1 MENVKNTCELVNT
14 YEVLEHIMG
23 IEGLHPHSLKTIDLI
38 FEEVALHTNSQ
49 EGVILD
55 VGCGSGLGSYNLSCK
70 LSESVSIIGID
81 INGASIEKARAN
93 YADIENMSFYQGT
106 LEAFHQENSDLKVI
120 GIVSVSVSM
129 FLPDISN
136 FYKISHDILSDNGI
150 FVDAPFV
157 FQEGK
162 TIDVVFKNKTYAV
175 CGCNMTMKTT
185 EQLQQFVTESG
196 FDEIKAQTHNFELM
210 NMNKLFKDYPF
221 RSLISNFTKNVITP
235 PSALAGQSSWYL
247 LKRTLSIF
255 SFFMKN
261 RDNYGAGIIKAIKT
275 KPS

>member
-1 MENVKNTCELVNT
+1 MENVKSTCELVNT

-23 IEGLHPHSLKTIDLI
+23 IEGLHPHSLKIIDII
-38 FEEVALHTNSQ
+38 FEEVARHTRNQ

-55 VGCGSGLGSYNLSCK
+55 VGCGSGVGTYNLSSK
-70 LSESVSIIGID
+70 LYESVSIIGID
-81 INGASIEKARAN
+81 INSVSIEKARAN
-93 YADIENMSFYQGT
+93 YADSKNMSFYQGT
-106 LEAFHQENSDLKVI
+106 LEAFHQENPHLKVI

-136 FYKISHDILSDNGI
+136 FYKISHDILSGNGI

-157 FQEGK
+157 FQEDQ

-185 EQLQQFVTESG
+185 EELQAFVTESG
-196 FDEIKAQTHNFELM
+196 FDEINTQTYNFELM

-221 RSLISNFTKNVITP
+221 RSLIRNFTKNVINP

-247 LKRTLSIF
+247 LKRTLKTF
-255 SFFMKN
+255 AFFMKN
-261 RDNYGAGIIKAIKT
+261 RDNYGAGVIKAIKT
-275 KPS
+275 ESS